1 MSKTTKIIISLII
14 PLLVGFGGSFFTRS
28 SLQDWYATLNKPFFN
43 PPGWLF
49 APVWT
54 LLYILMGIAFYLVWI
69 NNFGQKR
76 ETNIG
81 IYALQLILNLLWSV
95 FFFGLKNPLLALVDI
110 VILWFLILANI
121 IVFSKVSKTSGR
133 LLIPYLLW
141 VSFATVLN
149 FSIFIL
155 NRG

>member
-1 MSKTTKIIISLII
+1 MSKITKFIISLII
-14 PLLVGFGGSFFTRS
+14 PLLVGFGGSFFTRN
-28 SLQDWYATLNKPFFN
+28 SLQDWYATLNKPIFN
-43 PPGWLF
+43 LPGWLF

-54 LLYILMGIAFYLVWI
+54 LLYILIGIAFYLVWI

-81 IYALQLILNLLWSV
+81 IYAIQLILNLLWSV

-141 VSFATVLN
+141 VSFATLLN
-149 FSIFIL
+149 FSIFVL

>member
-1 MSKTTKIIISLII
+1 MSKITKFIISLII
-14 PLLVGFGGSFFTRS
+14 PLLVGFGGSFFTRN
-28 SLQDWYATLNKPFFN
+28 SLQDWYATLNKPIFN

-54 LLYILMGIAFYLVWI
+54 LLYILIGIAFYLVWI

-81 IYALQLILNLLWSV
+81 IYAIQLILNLLWSV

-141 VSFATVLN
+141 VSFATLLN
-149 FSIFIL
+149 FSIFVL